1 MVNKVKNFLI
11 VFLKL
16 LDCANTFKT
25 VSKRS
30 IQETTE
36 VTGDL
41 IGNKTAGKITRIEW
55 QNPSSESETPM
66 QTENIN
72 EIPREIYTPPEKR
85 QKIIDELR
93 LI

>member
-16 LDCANTFKT
+16 LDGANTFKT

-66 QTENIN
+66 QTENID
-72 EIPREIYTPPEKR
+72 EIPREIHTPPEKR

>member
-16 LDCANTFKT
+16 LDGANTFKT

-66 QTENIN
+66 
-72 EIPREIYTPPEKR
+72 K
-85 QKIIDELR
+85 QKISMKYREKYIHHLKKGKR
-93 LI
+93 LLANLD